1 MESVRECVLSRVWL
15 FVTPWTVTCQAPLSM
30 RFPKQEYWNGCHFLL
45 QGIPV
50 FCIILVGCVWWGV
63 CVCVCGLIF
72 FLKNKRLR
80 SKWMKYK
87 RLYAYLIDLTW
98 TQYILQYQIHSSV
111 LLTSLLMDWFQSIS
125 LEITFIFPMLVF
137 RHTCSS
143 LGANTFNN
151 TINLLVIFSSFSLI
165 IIIFFRNLE
174 NCYIC

>member
-1 MESVRECVLSRVWL
+1 
-15 FVTPWTVTCQAPLSM
+15 
-30 RFPKQEYWNGCHFLL
+30 
-45 QGIPV
+45 
-50 FCIILVGCVWWGV
+50 
-63 CVCVCGLIF
+63 
-72 FLKNKRLR
+72 
-80 SKWMKYK
+80 MKYK

-165 IIIFFRNLE
+165 IIIFLGIWKTVIFVNDLYNKNILFK
-174 NCYIC
+174 NCQLFYMNYLKLQTNSDVKHYLHK

>member
-1 MESVRECVLSRVWL
+1 
-15 FVTPWTVTCQAPLSM
+15 
-30 RFPKQEYWNGCHFLL
+30 
-45 QGIPV
+45 
-50 FCIILVGCVWWGV
+50 
-63 CVCVCGLIF
+63 
-72 FLKNKRLR
+72 
-80 SKWMKYK
+80 MKYK

-174 NCYIC
+174 NFVIFVNDLYNKNILFKNCQLFYMNYLKLQTNSDVKHYLHK